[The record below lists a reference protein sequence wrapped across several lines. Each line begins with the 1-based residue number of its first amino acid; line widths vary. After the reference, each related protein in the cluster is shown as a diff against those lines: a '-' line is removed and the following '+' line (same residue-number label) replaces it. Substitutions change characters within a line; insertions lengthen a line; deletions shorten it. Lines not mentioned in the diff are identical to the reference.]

1 MTLHEYRSRGSWEAY
16 EQLLLAQGWAPCW
29 DPAVELRVAQ
39 GSAPCPDC
47 GQVPAYVGMLKG
59 DQVQSFAVCRCD
71 RWSGL
76 SPATAA
82 LAAARRRWRAA
93 ISGRQPGGR

>member
-1 MTLHEYRSRGSWEAY
+1 MTLHGYCSRGSWEVY
-16 EQLLLAQGWAPCW
+16 EQALLAQGWVPSW

-47 GQVPAYVGMLKG
+47 GQVPAYVGMRKG
-59 DQVQSFAVCRCD
+59 EQVRSFAVCRCD

-76 SPATAA
+76 SPAAAA
-82 LAAARRRWRAA
+82 LTGARRRWRAA
-93 ISGRQPGGR
+93 GAGRRPGGR